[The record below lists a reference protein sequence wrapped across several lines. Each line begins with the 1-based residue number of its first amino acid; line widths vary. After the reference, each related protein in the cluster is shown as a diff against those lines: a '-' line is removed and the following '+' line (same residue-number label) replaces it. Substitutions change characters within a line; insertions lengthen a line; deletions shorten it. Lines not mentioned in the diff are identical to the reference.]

1 MKSLWLG
8 FSQQTR
14 QKHLSCS
21 TRMYPYLPHLAN
33 DLVSESKSSKG
44 LEVTLYDALAR
55 RQTPGPSTIKW
66 PKELLNGKSHT

>member
-1 MKSLWLG
+1 
-8 FSQQTR
+8 
-14 QKHLSCS
+14 
-21 TRMYPYLPHLAN
+21 MYPYLPHLAN